1 MNSKT
6 VKTRLQRS
14 FILDKFKASIVNI
27 MSENPFHIGLCM
39 AGAVSAGA
47 YTAGVVDYVI
57 KSLDRW
63 EQSRGQ
69 PGVPTHRVQI
79 SIIGGASAGGM
90 TGLLTAAVMHQLK
103 ADLLYKSWVTMQADN
118 MMEKLFSCTDFNTK
132 LPTAS
137 LLNGAFA
144 NEIAD
149 SAFSNQGLLWNDT
162 PPYFHP
168 QLKVFTTLTN
178 VSGFPYNISFNT
190 DLAAQ
195 HHAMSVHYD
204 YACFQ
209 AATAPKCI
217 NGWMPLNIRT
227 GLNAQL
233 AKDAA
238 IATGAFPLGLPAKQ
252 LTRPLEA
259 IVENKLIYRE
269 GLMIDHAKPTYE
281 SLHVDGGLMNNE
293 PFEKVRELL
302 NELVFTETQES
313 NAFNRFD
320 QFRSTV
326 LMIDPFPENI
336 PNQITYPLSIG
347 QLAGSIL
354 HAMMQQ
360 MKAKPAPIADV
371 LSKNKAGQFLIAPV
385 RYSMDEMNTRIEG
398 SKAIACGAIGG
409 FGGFISKDFRA
420 HDYALEQYNC
430 EMFLRNHF
438 TIPIQHLAHHPIF
451 SKGYEGVNH
460 SLFESNQTESVQI
473 IPQFGTVQKPLPWP
487 TLEQNPLV
495 QMRPII
501 QKRVAML
508 LNSIQLTGWRKV
520 LLQLSGD
527 VFLNRMI
534 ANQVR
539 NYIQRQLKK
548 HDLLK

>member
-1 MNSKT
+1 
-6 VKTRLQRS
+6 
-14 FILDKFKASIVNI
+14 

-47 YTAGVVDYVI
+47 YTAGVVDYLI

-118 MMEKLFSCTDFNTK
+118 MMEKLLSCTDFNTA
-132 LPTAS
+132 LPPAS

-144 NEIAD
+144 NELAD
-149 SAFSNQGLLWNDT
+149 RAFSNKGLIWNDI
-162 PPYFHP
+162 PPFFHP

-178 VSGFPYNISFNT
+178 VSGFPYNISFNA

-217 NGWMPLNIRT
+217 KGWMPLNIRT

-238 IATGAFPLGLPAKQ
+238 IATGAFPLGLPAKK
-252 LTRPLEA
+252 LNRPLEA
-259 IVENKLIYRE
+259 IVQNKWINHE
-269 GLMIDHAKPTYE
+269 GLMIDHTKPTYE

-302 NELVFTETQES
+302 NELVLTETQQS
-313 NAFNRFD
+313 NAYNRFD

-326 LMIDPFPENI
+326 LMIDPFPENTPI
-336 PNQITYPLSIG
+336 QIAYPLSIG

-354 HAMMQQ
+354 QAMMQQ

-385 RYSMDEMNTRIEG
+385 RYAMDIENTRIEG

-420 HDYALEQYNC
+420 HDYALGQYNC

-438 TIPIQHLAHHPIF
+438 TIPIQHLDHHPIF
-451 SKGYEGVNH
+451 SKGYERVNYN
-460 SLFESNQTESVQI
+460 LYKSNQTESVQI
-473 IPQFGTVQKPLPWP
+473 IPQFEPVQKPLPWP
-487 TLEQNPLV
+487 TLEANPFIH
-495 QMRPII
+495 MRPVI

-508 LNSIQLTGWRKV
+508 LNSIQLTGWKKL
-520 LLQLSGD
+520 LLQLSGGI
-527 VFLNRMI
+527 FLNRML
-534 ANQVR
+534 ANQVQIR
-539 NYIQRQLKK
+539 IQSQLKK
-548 HDLLK
+548 HDLIK